1 MSPFPPLARL
11 LTALLISLTL
21 AACATP
27 PRPTEPPPEA
37 AQAAALEEAGEARA
51 AGHLYLQLASRARGA
66 QRTEFTLRGL
76 ELLLS
81 QDPEPGDDERVE
93 GALRDLAGTSL
104 AAEDRLRVNV
114 ATARLAL
121 WRDMPEDALAR
132 LPLDFP
138 GIAPD
143 LMRSV
148 EETRLEAL
156 EALGDWGGV
165 VETHIRLEAWQ
176 ADAEGIDAN
185 RAALWTNMLALD
197 GGELLRLEG
206 EARSHV
212 AAGWLALAGA
222 ARSAAPDPESLERA
236 LADWA
241 ARYPDHPAYPD
252 RIRMLRE
259 EWAALGRYPDS
270 IAVLLPLSGRLA
282 PVSTAVYEGLMAA
295 YYALPADDRP
305 RLRVYDTGEQAEAA
319 WTLYQQAVDDG
330 ADVVIGPL
338 DRQAV
343 TLFSR
348 AEHLPVPVLALNHS
362 TEPEVPE
369 GLFQYGLNPED
380 EARQAAEQSAMEGYL
395 HAMVLAPRNELGE
408 RLTRSFAERFE
419 ELGGMVLSRQFY
431 APQAA
436 DFAGPITDGLGLN
449 ESRARHRQLQS
460 VTRRTLAFEPRRR
473 QDLDMVFMVG
483 SPREARLLAPQLRFH
498 RAGDLAVVSTSH
510 AYGGTPNPEA
520 DGDLDGVLLADI
532 PWVLGV
538 NVDRA
543 PQRETLSGML
553 SPASR
558 QLPRLVAMG
567 HDALRLVPLLEHLH
581 NRPGERL
588 AGLTGGLYL
597 DASGRVHRQL
607 YWARFRQGQLQPLA
621 EPVPASEPPAAPR
634 AAAPAPGQP
643 GLQ

>member
-1 MSPFPPLARL
+1 MSPFPPFARL

-27 PRPTEPPPEA
+27 PRPTEPPPEV
-37 AQAAALEEAGEARA
+37 AQAAALEEAGEVRE
-51 AGHLYLQLASRARGA
+51 AGRLYLQLGSRARGA
-66 QRTEFTLRGL
+66 QRTELTLRGL

-81 QDPEPGDDERVE
+81 QSPEAGDEERVE
-93 GALRDLAGTSL
+93 TALRGLAGMSL
-104 AAEDRLRVNV
+104 GAEDRLRVNV

-121 WRDMPEDALAR
+121 WRDQPEDALAR
-132 LPLDFP
+132 LPLDAVGMP
-138 GIAPD
+138 AD
-143 LMRSV
+143 LVRRV
-148 EETRLEAL
+148 EETRLETLA
-156 EALGDWGGV
+156 ALGDWGAV

-176 ADAEGIDAN
+176 VDAEGIDAN
-185 RAALWTNMLALD
+185 RAALWSSMLALD
-197 GGELLRLEG
+197 QSELLRLEG

-236 LADWA
+236 LANWG
-241 ARYPDHPAYPD
+241 ARYPGHPANPD
-252 RIRMLRE
+252 QIRILRE
-259 EWAALGRYPDS
+259 EWATLGRLPDS

-282 PVSTAVYEGLMAA
+282 PVATAVYEGLMAA
-295 YYALPADDRP
+295 YYALPADARP

-348 AEHLPVPVLALNHS
+348 AEYLPVPVLALNHS
-362 TEPEVPE
+362 MEPDAPE

-408 RLTRSFAERFE
+408 RLTLSFSERFE

-431 APQAA
+431 APQAT
-436 DFAGPITDGLGLN
+436 DFAGPITDGVGLN
-449 ESRARHRQLQS
+449 DSRARHRQLQNI
-460 VTRRTLAFEPRRR
+460 TRRTLEFEPRRR

-498 RAGDLAVVSTSH
+498 RAGDLVIVSTSH
-510 AYGGTPNPEA
+510 AYGGTPEPEA
-520 DGDLDGVLLADI
+520 DADLDGVLLADI

-543 PQRETLSGML
+543 PRREALSGML

-567 HDALRLVPLLEHLH
+567 HDALLLVPLLEHLH
-581 NRPGERL
+581 SRPGERL

-607 YWARFRQGQLQPLA
+607 HWARFRQGQLQPLA
-621 EPVPASEPPAAPR
+621 EPVPAPVPR
-634 AAAPAPGQP
+634 ATAPGPGQP
-643 GLQ
+643 GLR